1 MTCFYEEMPVVGVGL
16 VSRVIIAPSSSANAS
31 IQIVPQDS
39 AIIPG
44 YVPIGIHANHMDMTK
59 FAALD
64 DPGFIAVSGE
74 LQRWIRSLVPGAASW
89 SVDRR

>member
-16 VSRVIIAPSSSANAS
+16 
-31 IQIVPQDS
+31 IVPQDS